1 MSDLELVFICTTYN
15 PMASLRWD
23 LLEQTM
29 ASARVAF
36 PGCLMVL
43 ADKLSDDGS
52 WEAQRELACRH
63 CAHIANGHTKGHQNH
78 SPGMARTIAWDMMPF
93 LLPYSDPD
101 KTILVFSDDDMLWS
115 PSAKEWILSFWQ
127 NPPPDVAILCAY
139 LEPDFSWN
147 KPREVIDTGH
157 VRALVRDSA
166 PGAAWTFPM
175 SMGKFIFPV
184 PMTFGYDY
192 KTCLK
197 LAMMGK
203 RVAQIDLCEHMGWEA
218 STHGNDAN
226 LYAKP
231 IDKAR
236 WGL

>member
-1 MSDLELVFICTTYN
+1 MSDLELVFVCTTYN
-15 PMASLRWD
+15 PMGSLRWD

-29 ASARVAF
+29 ESARIAF
-36 PGCLMVL
+36 KDCRLILVDNG
-43 ADKLSDDGS
+43 SNDGS
-52 WEAQRELACRH
+52 FDALLELTHRYD
-63 CAHIANGHTKGHQNH
+63 AHYMG
-78 SPGMARTIAWDMMPF
+78 SPGAVNNSPGAAKRLAQMALRSRVSGVGI
-93 LLPYSDPD
+93 SD
-101 KTILVFSDDDMLWS
+101 KTVLVFSDDDMLWS

-127 NPPPDVAILCAY
+127 NPPSDVAILCAY

-157 VRALVRDSA
+157 VRALVRDSV

-175 SMGKFIFPV
+175 SMGKIIFPV
-184 PMTFGYDY
+184 PMTFGYDH

-203 RVAQIDLCEHMGWEA
+203 KVAQIDLCEHLGWEA

-226 LYAKP
+226 LHAKP